1 MDLWSMAV
9 DSIAKNI
16 AEVMN
21 QYAIPRLLK
30 LNGMNPS
37 RSPYLTYG
45 EVSHV
50 DLNEISAF
58 VSNLA
63 QVGVLVPDPK
73 LEEYLRDLA
82 GLPPAEHDG
91 QNFGMP
97 PMPEGAVLPPQ
108 PEEADGAGEEEL
120 PPPPPTPE
128 GLNPPA
134 PEVG

>member
-1 MDLWSMAV
+1 
-9 DSIAKNI
+9 
-16 AEVMN
+16 
-21 QYAIPRLLK
+21 
-30 LNGMNPS
+30 
-37 RSPYLTYG
+37 
-45 EVSHV
+45 
-50 DLNEISAF
+50 
-58 VSNLA
+58 LA

-97 PMPEGAVLPPQ
+97 PMPEGMGVPPA